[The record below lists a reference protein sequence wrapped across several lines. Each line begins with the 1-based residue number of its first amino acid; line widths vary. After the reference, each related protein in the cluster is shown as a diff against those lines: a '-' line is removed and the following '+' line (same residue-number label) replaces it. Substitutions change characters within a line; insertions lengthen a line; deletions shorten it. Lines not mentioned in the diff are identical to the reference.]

1 MIEAWNDLCL
11 SLSLSN
17 FPFDDAPS
25 ASIER
30 ERRRRMDVVESERKK
45 NGFSRSY
52 SDAVA
57 AMRMCVGCKCGGG
70 ERKWLAHGLAGS
82 VISRR
87 ATRAAFRRP
96 LIHGTVIRLFLNSG
110 EQRRVPARI
119 GYIGRSF
126 LRTSGKYSMF
136 NILFNIRD
144 T

>member
-30 ERRRRMDVVESERKK
+30 KRRGRMDVVESERKK

-82 VISRR
+82 VISETSHTSRVSAPFNSRNRNTPVFKQWGAAPGPGADRIYR
-87 ATRAAFRRP
+87 A
-96 LIHGTVIRLFLNSG
+96 LFSSNIG
-110 EQRRVPARI
+110 EVLDI
-119 GYIGRSF
+119 
-126 LRTSGKYSMF
+126 
-136 NILFNIRD
+136 
-144 T
+144 